1 MLINNLSL
9 NFIFCLPLTEHLQ
22 DTMPCIH
29 SPASAGTRQPD
40 PAASLSPSS
49 LNRPSTPSRGP
60 SWDLT
65 PVICLAPRMGGG
77 VDLKGDKQCLR
88 RYQLT

>member
-9 NFIFCLPLTEHLQ
+9 NFIFCLSWTEHLQ

-29 SPASAGTRQPD
+29 SPTSAGTRQPD

-49 LNRPSTPSRGP
+49 LNRPSTPSRGL

-65 PVICLAPRMGGG
+65 PVICLATRMGGG